1 MPKNKA
7 AAKRHRIID
16 NCLNSQRHQFPT
28 KAYLA
33 KRCSEILDMDVS
45 ESTIEKDIAEMK
57 RPYPAGYDAP
67 IVYSKIE
74 KGYIYGEKGFSIA
87 ELTLQDSEWEGL
99 SFAAQLLYQY
109 KDVPVFANFK
119 AAIERINTRFSLGFV
134 TDEKLIDKRIHFEQA
149 IATKGLQWIHTICEA
164 LENNYAIEFS
174 YNNIY
179 KKQTKAYTLIPYLL
193 KEHRNRWYVIGWSEE
208 RANYLTFALDRIAD
222 LSVNQSVHKR
232 RNDFNATQFFEY
244 ATGIMEGAEKPTQ
257 IELTIQHPLSELVLL
272 EPIHQSQQLI
282 SNKNNQIKIGLN
294 VFVNEELYL
303 KILSM
308 GVHCTVNKPA
318 SLKKKIKEMI
328 DVMAKNYA

>member
-1 MPKNKA
+1 
-7 AAKRHRIID
+7 
-16 NCLNSQRHQFPT
+16 
-28 KAYLA
+28 
-33 KRCSEILDMDVS
+33 MDVS

-164 LENNYAIEFS
+164 LENNYGIEFS

-179 KKQTKAYTLIPYLL
+179 KKQTKEYTLIPYLL

-208 RANYLTFALDRIAD
+208 RDNYLTFALDRIGN
-222 LSVNQSVHKR
+222 LNVNQSSHKR
-232 RNDFNATQFFEY
+232 RRDFDAKQFFEF
-244 ATGIMEGAEKPTQ
+244 ATGIMEGAEKPTE
-257 IELTIQHPLSELVLL
+257 IELTIQHPVSELVLL

-328 DVMAKNYA
+328 DVMAKNYT